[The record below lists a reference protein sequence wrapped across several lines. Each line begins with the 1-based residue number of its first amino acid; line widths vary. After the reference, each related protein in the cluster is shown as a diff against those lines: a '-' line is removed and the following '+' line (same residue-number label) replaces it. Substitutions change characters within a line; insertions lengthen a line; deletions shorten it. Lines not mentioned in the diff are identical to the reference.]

1 MIHLLY
7 TPPFAMRHDRSRRK
21 PTNQIVKPENEK
33 QSWEI
38 LSIQINKAKGSADTG
53 ASDHIERKTI
63 PKNADPTRTHLNR
76 ELVEFPDG
84 VSDRTEAIS
93 HRIRTTGISPDQVL
107 AIRIVLSGTHED
119 MMKRHDE
126 GRLDEWC
133 DDNLQWL
140 RHTFGKGNTVSAV
153 LHMDEHTP
161 HIHATVVP
169 IVTEEHRKAKKKQT
183 EDKRSYRKKSDTV
196 RLCADDVLTRE
207 KLVAYHDSYAK
218 AMAKYGLQRGVRG
231 SEARHTTAQ
240 YYRDLKRQTGKLE
253 ANVQQ
258 LQTEQRQAEQQLNE
272 VKQEI
277 KSEKLEAAKTEA
289 KTALV
294 AKVGSLLGSGK
305 LKELEADNHALQ
317 SKVTARDESIELLQQ
332 QIQRQQEEHHR
343 QLMEMQAKHR
353 REMVDKEAEHQKKVS
368 FLKSIISKAQ
378 TWFPLFQE
386 LVHMEKFCLKVGFN
400 ERQTA
405 TLISGKP
412 LFYEGELYSEEHK
425 RKFKTE
431 RAGFQVVK
439 GPSDKSKLVLAING
453 QLIGEWFKEQFN
465 RLFSSIRR
473 TVEPYRKDKG
483 MGL

>member
-1 MIHLLY
+1 MGYI
-7 TPPFAMRHDRSRRK
+7 
-21 PTNQIVKPENEK
+21 
-33 QSWEI
+33 
-38 LSIQINKAKGSADTG
+38 SIQINKAKGSADTG
-53 ASDHIERKTI
+53 ASDHIERKSI

-93 HRIRTTGISPDQVL
+93 HRIRTAGIKRKITPDQVR

-119 MMKRHDE
+119 MMKIQDE

-140 RHTFGKGNTVSAV
+140 HRTFGKENTVSAV

-169 IVTEEHRKAKKKQT
+169 IVTGERRKAKKKQT
-183 EDKRSYRKKSDTV
+183 EGKRSYRKKANTV
-196 RLCADDVLTRE
+196 RLYADDVLTR
-207 KLVAYHDSYAK
+207 
-218 AMAKYGLQRGVRG
+218 
-231 SEARHTTAQ
+231 ARHTTTAQ
-240 YYRDLKRQTGKLE
+240 YYRDLIRQTGELE

-258 LQTEQRQAEQQLNE
+258 LQTEQQQAEQQLDE
-272 VKQEI
+272 VRQEV

-294 AKVGSLLGSGK
+294 AKVGSLFGSGK

-317 SKVTARDESIELLQQ
+317 SEVAARDERIELLQQ
-332 QIQRQQEEHHR
+332 QIEWQQEEHNR

-353 REMVDKEAEHQKKVS
+353 KEITDKEAEHQKKVS

-386 LVHMEKFCLKVGFN
+386 LVYMEKFCLKVGFN

-431 RAGFQVVK
+431 KAGFQMVK
-439 GPSDKSKLVLAING
+439 DPKDSSKLALAING
-453 QLIGEWFKEQFN
+453 QLIGEWFKEQFDK
-465 RLFSSIRR
+465 LFSSIRR
-473 TVEPYRKDKG
+473 TVEPHRKGKG
-483 MGL
+483 LKL